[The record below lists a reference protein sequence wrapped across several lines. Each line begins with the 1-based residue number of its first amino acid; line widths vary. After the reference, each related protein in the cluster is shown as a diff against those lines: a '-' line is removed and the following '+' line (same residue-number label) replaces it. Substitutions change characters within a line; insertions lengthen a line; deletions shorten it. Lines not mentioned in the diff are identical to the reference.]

1 MARSSGKFNKVKY
14 EEMILNEVNLGLRR
28 DFKDPRLTLVTVTRV
43 ELNQDYSAAKLYWDT
58 YDSKT
63 RGDAT
68 AAIKNIA
75 GKMRS
80 RLASNLNVRHV
91 PELHFIYDSQ
101 FEDELRIT
109 GILKENANDRESD
122 EEE

>member
-28 DFKDPRLTLVTVTRV
+28 DFADPRLTLVTVTRV

-63 RGDAT
+63 RGEAMD
-68 AAIKNIA
+68 AIKNIA

-80 RLASNLNVRHV
+80 RLAANLTVRHI
-91 PELHFIYDSQ
+91 PELQFIYDSQ

-109 GILKENANDRESD
+109 DILKDNAHVRDSD